1 LGLSIVVLGSLAR
14 IFPLISLLAVVAGLP
29 LWWLSLRAGRDTW
42 DTPRLFVPAVMRIV
56 QCYALTTT
64 VFALAVAFGK

>member
-1 LGLSIVVLGSLAR
+1 
-14 IFPLISLLAVVAGLP
+14 
-29 LWWLSLRAGRDTW
+29 LWWASLKASRDTW

-64 VFALAVAFGK
+64 VFALAVAFGGMR